1 MQNGTFNFLKIK
13 FALEK
18 FKEESV
24 NEKFRINIYRIVQEQ
39 LNNILKHARASDVCI
54 TLLQSTRSIRL
65 SITDN
70 GVGFDT
76 GKNQNGIGLANIKSR
91 AAIYNGAA
99 IFTSQPGKGCVLKV
113 EFPLVS
119 VNRK

>member
-13 FALEK
+13 LALEK

-99 IFTSQPGKGCVLKV
+99 IFTLQPGKVV
-113 EFPLVS
+113 F
-119 VNRK
+119 